1 MLEAALKIKTDF
13 QSPNFNER
21 PLGAKIDF
29 LIIHYTACD
38 FDFSLEILCDPL
50 RENPVSAHYLI
61 DESGKVFRLVD
72 EMKRA
77 WHCGQSFWKGKE
89 QLNDFSIGIE
99 LVNPGRGATYR
110 PFIKAQM
117 NSLCALAKGII
128 QRHAISP
135 QHVLGHSDVAPLRKE
150 DPGELFDW
158 KWMAAQG
165 IGLYIDEPHIAGAS
179 AAPSIALLQ
188 SLLAQYGYKI
198 PLHGQLDFD
207 TQKVIQAFQMHF
219 CPQALAKN
227 DLVITARILEK
238 LIQKVF

>member
-1 MLEAALKIKTDF
+1 MPEAALKIRTDF
-13 QSPNFNER
+13 HSPNFNDR

-61 DESGKVFRLVD
+61 DEGGHVFRLVD

-89 QLNDFSIGIE
+89 ALNDFSIGIE
-99 LVNPGRGATYR
+99 LVNPGRGADYR
-110 PFIKAQM
+110 PFTKPQM
-117 NSLCALAKGII
+117 NSLSVLTKEII
-128 QRHAISP
+128 QRHAIPP

-165 IGLYIDEPHIAGAS
+165 VGVYINDDDSMHSTAEPS
-179 AAPSIALLQ
+179 VVLLQ
-188 SLLAQYGYKI
+188 SLLSRYGYKI
-198 PLHGQLDFD
+198 PLHGQLDSA

-219 CPQALAKN
+219 CPQAFVKN
-227 DLVITARILEK
+227 DLRTTIRVLEK
-238 LIQKVF
+238 LVQKMA